1 MRKYFL
7 VAALAAAPLM
17 AATSAQAI
25 TVEPGS
31 SLTITIGG
39 NYSVVGGGQLGI
51 GSELILTGI
60 EVSNIDQTNPSG
72 IQLNGLSVDDSVTVS
87 GNFFLDDG
95 ASNNSLSFA
104 FPTTSSPTTSSS
116 SLNVGT
122 TGGTSITQ
130 NPFGG
135 GGSTQLFGNGVIA
148 NDEDSDASFQWSTA
162 SLNST
167 GSFTLAATTP
177 PEFTIEPDPISPV
190 PLPAAGWALFAA
202 LGSLVAFRR
211 YSKA

>member
-1 MRKYFL
+1 MKKYIL
-7 VAALAAAPLM
+7 AAALAAAPLM

-25 TVEPGS
+25 TVNPGS
-31 SLTITIGG
+31 SLTITIAG
-39 NYSVVGGGQLGI
+39 NYTVVGGGPLGI
-51 GSELILTGI
+51 GSELSLTSI
-60 EVSNIDQTNPSG
+60 EVSNIDQTNPGG
-72 IQLNGLSVDDSVTVS
+72 INLNGLAVGNAVTVS
-87 GNFFLDDG
+87 GSFFLDDG
-95 ASNNSLSFA
+95 GVNSGLSFGY
-104 FPTTSSPTTSSS
+104 PTNDPS
-116 SLNVGT
+116 SLDVGT

-135 GGSTQLFGNGVIA
+135 GGSTQLFGNGQIV
-148 NDEDSDASFQWSTA
+148 NGGSSDDASFQFATA

-177 PEFTIEPDPISPV
+177 PEFTIPDPDPISPI